1 MHILKQFGRKSLVL
15 RTPVRLCPPIPARP
29 LPFLVSGAPEG
40 NYIFFVSYRD
50 YMRLHYKSVQ

>member
-15 RTPVRLCPPIPARP
+15 RTPVRLCSPIPARP

-40 NYIFFVSYRD
+40 NYVFFRFIQG
-50 YMRLHYKSVQ
+50 LHALAL